1 MSTFMPVSKLL
12 EVLPHVGKGAK
23 FGVQKMNNAMAEI
36 SAAEPPVLVMGRI
49 AKNMPS
55 TVKVKLTHPFYSVV
69 LSLNKLCTCTS
80 IVMIMQFH

>member
-23 FGVQKMNNAMAEI
+23 FEVQKVNNAEI

-49 AKNMPS
+49 AKNMLSTS